1 MENRLLE
8 RNNRSIQVESFSNPA
23 KSAVNITV
31 VSTFK
36 YRREFSERI

>member
-8 RNNRSIQVESFSNPA
+8 RNNRSIQVESFLKLA
-23 KSAVNITV
+23 KSTV

-36 YRREFSERI
+36 YKCEFSERI

>member
-8 RNNRSIQVESFSNPA
+8 RNNRSIQVESFLKLA
-23 KSAVNITV
+23 KSTVRITV

-36 YRREFSERI
+36 YKCEFSERI